1 MYRYR
6 IEVYDGLYVDELQK
20 VRDILHEFDDSVYIY
35 HLTVNYCTKIYICS
49 KKRFSVELLDTLSTL
64 FLNKLL
70 SFRIR
75 RLYFGLIW
83 I

>member
-1 MYRYR
+1 MYRYK

-20 VRDILHEFDDSVYIY
+20 IRDILHEFDDSAYIY
-35 HLTVNYCTKIYICS
+35 NLTVSYCTKIYICS
-49 KKRFSVELLDTLSTL
+49 KKRFSAELLDILSTL
-64 FLNKLL
+64 FLKKLL

>member
-1 MYRYR
+1 MYRYK
-6 IEVYDGLYVDELQK
+6 IEIYDSLYVGELQSI
-20 VRDILHEFDDSVYIY
+20 RDILHAFDDNAYIY
-35 HLTVNYCTKIYICS
+35 NLTMSYCTKIYVCS
-49 KKRFSVELLDTLSTL
+49 KKRFSVDLLDALSTV
-64 FLNKLL
+64 FLKKLL